1 MSRPVPNP
9 GILDIA
15 PYTPGKS
22 PVPEPGRKVFKLS
35 ANETPFGPSPKAIAA
50 YKEAAAHLEDYPE
63 GTSRVLREAI
73 GRAFGL
79 DPDRII
85 CGAGS
90 DEILNLLA
98 HTYLS
103 HGDEAI
109 STAHGFLVYPI
120 ATKANGAVNVVA
132 PETDF
137 TADVDAILKRVSPR
151 TKLVWL
157 ANPNNPTGTY
167 LPFDEVKRLRA
178 GLPPHVLLVLD
189 AAYSDYV
196 SRNDYELGI
205 ELVATSDNTVMTHT
219 FSKIHGLAALR
230 IGWMFGPAHIV
241 DAVNRIRGPFNVSTP
256 AMLAAVAAIEDTAH
270 QQMSKAHTEK
280 WRNWLTDEV
289 TKLGLKVTPSV
300 ANFILIHF
308 PLDKGKTSADADAFL
323 TERGLVLRALNN
335 YGLPHALRMT
345 IGTEEANRLVVEGLR
360 DFMARQVNA
369 APHFQ
374 KIALIG
380 FGLIGG
386 SIARAARA
394 QGLAGEIVATA
405 RSAKTRARVAELG
418 IVDHVVESNAEAVKD
433 ADLVILCIPVGAC
446 GAVAQEIA
454 GHLKPGAIVSDVGS
468 VKGAVVRDMA
478 PHLPDGVHFVPAHPV
493 AGTEHSGP
501 DSGFAELF
509 INRWCILTPPE
520 GTDPEAVEKLRA
532 FWAALGAKVEIMTPD
547 HHDLVLAITSHL
559 PHLIAYTI
567 VGTADELEGVTQS
580 EVMKFSAGG
589 FRDFTRIAASD
600 PTMWRDVFLANKDAV
615 LEMLGTFNED
625 LSKLTRAIRRG
636 DGEALFEHFTR
647 TRAIRRGIVEIGQ
660 DSAAPDFG
668 RPHAQSG
675 KEAGLSFA
683 RHF

>member
-50 YKEAAAHLEDYPE
+50 YKEAADHLEDYPE

-120 ATKANGAVNVVA
+120 ATKANGAINVVA
-132 PETDF
+132 PETNF
-137 TADVDAILKRVSPR
+137 TADVDAILKLVSPR

-205 ELVATSDNTVMTHT
+205 ELVATSDNTVVTHT

-230 IGWMFGPAHIV
+230 VGWMFGPANIV

-270 QQMSKAHTEK
+270 QEMSQGAHREMAQ
-280 WRNWLTDEV
+280 LADGGSDEARPQ
-289 TKLGLKVTPSV
+289 G
-300 ANFILIHF
+300 
-308 PLDKGKTSADADAFL
+308 DA
-323 TERGLVLRALNN
+323 ERGQFHPDP
-335 YGLPHALRMT
+335 LP
-345 IGTEEANRLVVEGLR
+345 
-360 DFMARQVNA
+360 ARQGQDLGGRRRFPDQARPGAAGAEQLRPAAFAAHDHRHRGGQSAGGRGPARLHGGQVSA
-369 APHFQ
+369 APHF
-374 KIALIG
+374 KKLALIG

-394 QGLAGEIVATA
+394 QGLAGEIVTTA
-405 RSAKTRARVAELG
+405 RSAKTRARVEELG
-418 IVDHVVESNAEAVKD
+418 IVDRVVETNAEAATD

-446 GAVAQEIA
+446 GPVAQEIA
-454 GHLKPGAIVSDVGS
+454 AHLKPGAIVSDVGS
-468 VKGAVVRDMA
+468 VKGAVVKEMA
-478 PHLPDGVHFVPAHPV
+478 PHLPPTVHFVPAHPV

-520 GTDPEAVEKLRA
+520 GTDPDAVEKLRA
-532 FWAALGAKVEIMTPD
+532 FWAALGARVEIMTPD

-567 VGTADELEGVTQS
+567 VGTADELAQVTSS
-580 EVMKFSAGG
+580 EVIKFSAGG

-600 PTMWRDVFLANKDAV
+600 PVMWRDVFLANKDAV

-668 RPHAQSG
+668 RPHAQLG
-675 KEAGLSFA
+675 KKRE
-683 RHF
+683 